1 MEFMGHH
8 EIDEYK
14 QHGNIRKRRQ
24 EKKKQMETL
33 FKEIIAKIFPIMRR
47 DIDIQV
53 QEVQEFP
60 IRFDPKKNLPTHII
74 IKLWKIKFKQR
85 ILKGAEK

>member
-14 QHGNIRKRRQ
+14 QHGNIRKKRQ
-24 EKKKQMETL
+24 AKKKKWMETL
-33 FKEIIAKIFPIMRR
+33 FKEIIAKNFPIMGR

-53 QEVQEFP
+53 
-60 IRFDPKKNLPTHII
+60 
-74 IKLWKIKFKQR
+74 
-85 ILKGAEK
+85 